1 MELIISLL
9 VTLVAFL
16 IALTNPN
23 IAGEKER
30 KKVRAL
36 ALLIGSLAA
45 IISIYQTISK
55 FLVIMPAGKVGVV
68 EILGN
73 VSEST
78 LTPGLHLVNP
88 LAKVIKFSTRLK
100 DLKETVTA
108 TSKEG
113 LNFQID
119 VSLQYKIDP
128 EQAGQVYENIGL
140 EEKEIIISR
149 FRSLIRE
156 ITSNYE
162 SRDIYSEKRQE
173 IANSLLEKLTQELNP
188 LGFIVESALFRD
200 I

>member
-1 MELIISLL
+1 M
-9 VTLVAFL
+9 
-16 IALTNPN
+16 
-23 IAGEKER
+23 
-30 KKVRAL
+30 
-36 ALLIGSLAA
+36 
-45 IISIYQTISK
+45 
-55 FLVIMPAGKVGVV
+55 V

-88 LAKVIKFSTRLK
+88 LTKIIKFSTRLK

-128 EQAGQVYENIGL
+128 EQAGQIYENIGL

-188 LGFIVESALFRD
+188 LGFIVESALLRD